1 MAQPAGIGAAAN
13 RELKTKVKVV
23 QVLTPNVVNDDTDG
37 TAGAAAD
44 MKGYESA
51 LLVAQIGVSGDT
63 LSGSV
68 KLIPV
73 AMESDSPTSGFTAVA
88 AADLLGA
95 FTLVDDP
102 AEDDVVQTV
111 AYIGT
116 KRYVKVNIDT
126 TGTHTNGTPCSACVI
141 LGHPRVMPTA

>member
-1 MAQPAGIGAAAN
+1 MAQPAGIGHAAN
-13 RELKTKVKVV
+13 RELKTKTKVV

-37 TAGAAAD
+37 TAGASAD

-51 LLVAQIGVSGDT
+51 LLIAQIGVSGDT

-73 AMESDSPTSGFTAVA
+73 AMESDDNSSFTAVA

-95 FTLVDDP
+95 FTLVDAA

-111 AYIGT
+111 AYIGS
-116 KRYVKVNIDT
+116 KRYVRVDIDT
-126 TGTHTNGTPCSACVI
+126 TGTHTNGTPCSACVV
-141 LGHPRVMPTA
+141 LGHPRVMPAA